1 MAFFSCG
8 GHKTREKKGQRLA
21 ICGRGCILKDY
32 RTRVPTA
39 EGACHRKSGSFRRR
53 KKYRESKEELQ
64 NGVKLE
70 MKTYLAK
77 TGEIERRFLLFDA
90 ANQPLGRLAVKIV
103 NALRGKDLPTFTPH
117 VDTGAIV
124 IVINAEKVLLTGNKE
139 TGKKYIRWTGYRS
152 GQRVETAQ
160 EMRAKHADR
169 LIREAVWGMI
179 PHGRLGRAQ
188 YAKLKV
194 YAGAEHPHAA
204 QNPELVK

>member
-1 MAFFSCG
+1 
-8 GHKTREKKGQRLA
+8 
-21 ICGRGCILKDY
+21 
-32 RTRVPTA
+32 
-39 EGACHRKSGSFRRR
+39 
-53 KKYRESKEELQ
+53 
-64 NGVKLE
+64 

-204 QNPELVK
+204 QKPEEVK